1 MISKN
6 KSFYRKFTYFFHL
19 LNRYI
24 RDLILNQTNCTKDEY
39 KIFYSDGMKK
49 ELMNKK
55 NIPDKFISG
64 ADYNSLLINANKVVQ
79 NRFQIFSKTY
89 DLSLEKKNNFK
100 EFKRIDWFLDK
111 NNNIH
116 FSNSHWYRIKKKHPK
131 SGDVKFPW
139 EIARFQHAIIIG
151 NAYLITKNEIYTKSF
166 IYQFR
171 DWINNNPARYGIHW
185 ANTMEV
191 GIRSATLS
199 LGLLFF
205 IESKEL
211 NQEFLNLFLKSMN
224 EHGEHIYN
232 NLENLQT
239 NNSNHYIGNLF
250 GIFFLSLIFPFFPN
264 SKKWQAFA
272 QKELEKEIYDQ
283 TFDDG
288 WGFESSTTYHKL
300 ITEMFLFVL
309 YLQII

>member
-1 MISKN
+1 M
-6 KSFYRKFTYFFHL
+6 
-19 LNRYI
+19 
-24 RDLILNQTNCTKDEY
+24 
-39 KIFYSDGMKK
+39 
-49 ELMNKK
+49 
-55 NIPDKFISG
+55 
-64 ADYNSLLINANKVVQ
+64 
-79 NRFQIFSKTY
+79 
-89 DLSLEKKNNFK
+89 
-100 EFKRIDWFLDK
+100 
-111 NNNIH
+111 
-116 FSNSHWYRIKKKHPK
+116 
-131 SGDVKFPW
+131 KFPW

-166 IYQFR
+166 IYQVR

-250 GIFFLSLIFPFFPN
+250 GIFF
-264 SKKWQAFA
+264 
-272 QKELEKEIYDQ
+272 
-283 TFDDG
+283 
-288 WGFESSTTYHKL
+288 
-300 ITEMFLFVL
+300 FL
-309 YLQII
+309 